1 MIESGVPGQTL
12 GDQLVTAGVW
22 SVWLRSI
29 RAKCYLAGKIRD
41 LEIDGI
47 KMSIHDTYP
56 SSKPIPNE
64 KIVLRDLPPDV
75 SDNANL
81 EFLKHQPGI
90 SVKSVS
96 CFLVYETTRIN

>member
-1 MIESGVPGQTL
+1 MK
-12 GDQLVTAGVW
+12 GVW

-29 RAKCYLAGKIRD
+29 CAKCYLAGKIRD

-47 KMSIHDTYP
+47 KVSIHDTYP

-75 SDNANL
+75 SSDNAN
-81 EFLKHQPGI
+81 P
-90 SVKSVS
+90 
-96 CFLVYETTRIN
+96 RIYKGSARYFC